1 MVSQA
6 AANRYTQALF
16 ALAKEARAVD
26 RVLAELD
33 GLEAALARDAGSR
46 EFFESPVVEREMKLQ
61 VLDSALRSRLS
72 ELTFNFLI
80 LLVRKRRERLL
91 PAITRQMHE
100 FEERDANRATAH
112 VATPAPLVG
121 DDIAAL
127 GRRLSAIYGKSITL
141 HPSVDPKLLGGMVVQ
156 VGDRYVD
163 ASVAGK
169 LEEVRRHLLEGVDSS
184 TPASPNGKPV

>member
-1 MVSQA
+1 MVSQT
-6 AANRYTQALF
+6 AANRYAQALF
-16 ALAKEARAVD
+16 ALAKETRAVD
-26 RVLAELD
+26 RVIAELD
-33 GLEAALARDAGSR
+33 GFEAALGSDAGSR
-46 EFFESPVVEREMKLQ
+46 EFFESPVVERETKLR
-61 VLDSALRSRLS
+61 VLEAALESRLS

-91 PAITRQMHE
+91 PAITRQLHE

-112 VATPAPLVG
+112 VTTPAPLG
-121 DDIAAL
+121 DDDVAAL
-127 GRRLSAIYGKSITL
+127 NRRLSAIYGKSIGL
-141 HPSVDPKLLGGMVVQ
+141 QPSVDPDVLGGMVVQ

-169 LEEVRRHLLEGVDSS
+169 LEEVRRQLLEGALSS